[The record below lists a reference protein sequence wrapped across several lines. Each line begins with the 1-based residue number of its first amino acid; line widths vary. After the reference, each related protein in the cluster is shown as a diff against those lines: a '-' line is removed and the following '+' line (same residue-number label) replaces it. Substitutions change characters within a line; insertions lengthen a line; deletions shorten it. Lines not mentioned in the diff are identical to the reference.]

1 MGKYISLTLLSKI
14 ASLLMAIAL
23 LILTTRYLGAYGR
36 GLVSLLTAYV
46 GLIVLFSGF
55 VGGSCLVYLIP
66 RNKSKEFLKQTLI
79 SSYIWS
85 VIVSYITYKV
95 LHISNMLSKDILPHV
110 FTMGILAAVLATNAI
125 VLLSLERIVSYNLVG
140 IIQLI
145 SYLVVLVFAFIYLS
159 RSVNT
164 FIFSLYLS
172 YIIPILY
179 STMVLLLDVWKRL
192 ETTSCPVNVFL
203 SLKDI
208 LRYGF
213 VSQLANVFQY
223 LNYRLSYW
231 ILAYYHGAYSV
242 GIFSVGVAM
251 SESLWLIAGSI
262 SLVLYPRISNTD
274 DINYSRDITLRLSK
288 ISFILT
294 LFSLSIITSLP
305 ASLFELVLGKD
316 FGSVKYI
323 AYWLWAG
330 ILSFAFTSVI
340 SHYFAGTGKYHIN
353 TIASFI
359 GLIFTVI
366 LNVLLV
372 PTYGY
377 VGAALT
383 ASISYGATSL
393 FLIYRFF
400 SEANLPLRKILIE
413 KDDMHFILTKLKTY
427 SKA

>member
-66 RNKSKEFLKQTLI
+66 RNKSREFLKQTLI

-110 FTMGILAAVLATNAI
+110 FTMGILAAVLATNAM

-172 YIIPILY
+172 YIISILY

-192 ETTSCPVNVFL
+192 ETTSCPVNVF
-203 SLKDI
+203 SPK
-208 LRYGF
+208 RH
-213 VSQLANVFQY
+213 S
-223 LNYRLSYW
+223 
-231 ILAYYHGAYSV
+231 
-242 GIFSVGVAM
+242 
-251 SESLWLIAGSI
+251 
-262 SLVLYPRISNTD
+262 
-274 DINYSRDITLRLSK
+274 
-288 ISFILT
+288 
-294 LFSLSIITSLP
+294 
-305 ASLFELVLGKD
+305 
-316 FGSVKYI
+316 
-323 AYWLWAG
+323 
-330 ILSFAFTSVI
+330 
-340 SHYFAGTGKYHIN
+340 
-353 TIASFI
+353 
-359 GLIFTVI
+359 
-366 LNVLLV
+366 
-372 PTYGY
+372 
-377 VGAALT
+377 
-383 ASISYGATSL
+383 
-393 FLIYRFF
+393 
-400 SEANLPLRKILIE
+400 
-413 KDDMHFILTKLKTY
+413 
-427 SKA
+427 